1 MFKHTNIYKYIIN
14 VKKKDKQ
21 NSLVAVAVAVAG
33 LAAAP
38 ALARIYFS
46 APNDL

>member
-21 NSLVAVAVAVAG
+21 NSLVAGAG